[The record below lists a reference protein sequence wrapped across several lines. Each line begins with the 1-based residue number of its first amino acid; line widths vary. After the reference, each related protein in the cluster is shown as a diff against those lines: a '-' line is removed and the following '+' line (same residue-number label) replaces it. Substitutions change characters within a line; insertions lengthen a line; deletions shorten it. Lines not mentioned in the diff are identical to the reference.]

1 MSAMELSCLVVDDEP
16 LAAERLA
23 DMIGAIQNCKVV
35 GMAGNAEQAFDQ
47 IVKLQPDLV
56 LLDITMPGENGLD
69 LAKRIQNTEHPPA
82 VVFCTAYDAHALK
95 AFEAQAIDY
104 LLKPVRTERLAES
117 IERVRRLKSVVGQQI
132 DVTPAFVATSV
143 GGVIRR
149 IDLEDIYY
157 LQADEKYTV
166 AHHRGGEHILDS
178 SLRELEVQFNGRLI
192 RIHRN
197 CLVNPS
203 QLTELR
209 RDHDGHVWAIL
220 KSVDKPLEVSRRC
233 ASDLKDWFKGI

>member
-1 MSAMELSCLVVDDEP
+1 MSATELSCLVVDDEP

-23 DMIGAIQNCKVV
+23 GMISAIPDCKVV
-35 GMAGNAEQAFDQ
+35 AMAGNAEQAFAL
-47 IVKLQPDLV
+47 IVKLRPDLV

-69 LAKRIQNTEHPPA
+69 LAKRLQNTEHPPA

-104 LLKPVRTERLAES
+104 LLKPVRAERLAES
-117 IERVRRLKSVVGQQI
+117 IERVRRLKPIAGPQI
-132 DVTPAFVATSV
+132 NVTPAFVAASI

-149 IDLEDIYY
+149 IDMEDIYY
-157 LQADEKYTV
+157 LQADDKYTF

-178 SLRELEVQFNGRLI
+178 SLKELEVQFNGRLL

-209 RDHDGHVWAIL
+209 RDQDGHVWAIL
-220 KSVDKPLEVSRRC
+220 KSVDRPLEVSRRC
-233 ASDLKDWFKGI
+233 AGDLKDWFKGT